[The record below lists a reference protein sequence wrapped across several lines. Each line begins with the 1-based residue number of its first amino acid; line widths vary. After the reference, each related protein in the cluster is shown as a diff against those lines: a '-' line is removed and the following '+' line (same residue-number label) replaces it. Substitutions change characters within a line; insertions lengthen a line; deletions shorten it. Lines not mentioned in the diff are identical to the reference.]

1 MFDSS
6 ILNKFSDFFCANFY
20 SNTMSLQLIWEKS
33 RWNLANFTEKTI
45 FALILHFFLHTSA
58 ICAIFAKFHVCDEVV
73 IVVLVVIVIVVGNEL
88 WWGGGG
94 KVVKM
99 GREHIVITTTADVC
113 ILPWYLGWFDEKAL
127 IQEALDGRF
136 WTKFF
141 WEFLDDRYIKD
152 DFGWNNKKIMT

>member
-1 MFDSS
+1 
-6 ILNKFSDFFCANFY
+6 
-20 SNTMSLQLIWEKS
+20 MSLQLIWEKS
-33 RWNLANFTEKTI
+33 RWNLANFTEETI
-45 FALILHFFLHTSA
+45 FALILHFFYTSA

-88 WWGGGG
+88 WWWWGG

-113 ILPWYLGWFDEKAL
+113 ILPWYLEWFDEKAL

-136 WTKFF
+136 WTIFLGVFRRQIHQGRF
-141 WEFLDDRYIKD
+141 WLEQQKYYDLGWSTEEKWKSMIK
-152 DFGWNNKKIMT
+152 NYT